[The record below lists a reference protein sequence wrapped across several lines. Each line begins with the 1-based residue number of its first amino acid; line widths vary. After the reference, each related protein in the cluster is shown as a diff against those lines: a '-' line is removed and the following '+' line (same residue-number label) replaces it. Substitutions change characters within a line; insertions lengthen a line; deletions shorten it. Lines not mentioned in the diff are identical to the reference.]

1 MRRSRQRPALGGQLS
16 LMLGA
21 HLPCMA
27 AAFSGCE
34 GVTESP
40 GGEGTSVPIP
50 LPSSGAKT

>member
-1 MRRSRQRPALGGQLS
+1 MRRSRQRPALGGHLS

-21 HLPCMA
+21 QLPCMA

-50 LPSSGAKT
+50 LPYSEANT